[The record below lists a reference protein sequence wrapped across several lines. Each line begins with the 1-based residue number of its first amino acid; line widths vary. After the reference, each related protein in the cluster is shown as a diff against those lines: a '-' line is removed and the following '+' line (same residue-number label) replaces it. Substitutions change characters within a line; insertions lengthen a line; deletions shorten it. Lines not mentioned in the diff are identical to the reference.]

1 MVFKGIKKR
10 VQHFLNRKTENHS
23 DTSGPSV
30 ISRDQHP
37 VSRKQISN
45 NALKVLYRLESA
57 GFEAY
62 LVGGCIRDILL
73 DHQPKDFDIATNA
86 HPEQVHKLFRNSRL
100 IGRRFR
106 LVHVHF
112 GREIIEVATFRANH
126 PEDAAPVAQIKGQ
139 HKSATS
145 NAGMLLRDNVYGTV
159 EEDAA
164 RRDFTAN
171 ALYYSISDF
180 AIHDYGQ
187 GMRDIANKTLRMIG
201 EPRVRYQEDPVR
213 MLRAVRFAAKLGFT
227 IEQETQA
234 PIPEMGKLLLNI
246 PAARLFDEVLKLFQS
261 GHAEQSFLLLREHQL
276 FRFLFPETD
285 ALLNQDQSGFVER
298 LRTCTCQNTDKRIAE
313 DKPVT
318 PIFLFAAFLWPK
330 VQQHWEE
337 QKEYMP
343 PVPALTK
350 AAQLVLDE
358 QVKVTAIPRRF
369 STAIKE
375 IWDLQLRLQRRN
387 GKKAFQMLEHP
398 RFRAAYDFILLREQ
412 AGENLD
418 GLGAWWTDFQNSDDN
433 AKQKMATKSGHPR
446 RGRRGPGAK
455 PSGNKAPGKPSGNR
469 SRNPNRS
476 RSRKPKSTPSQDQ
489 DS

>member
-10 VQHFLNRKTENHS
+10 VKHFLNRSNENHT
-23 DTSGPSV
+23 DHVGPV
-30 ISRDQHP
+30 IVSRDQHP

-73 DHQPKDFDIATNA
+73 NHNPKDFDIATNA

-126 PEDAAPVAQIKGQ
+126 PEDVKPVAQIKGQ

-180 AIHDYGQ
+180 SIHDYGQ
-187 GMRDIANKTLRMIG
+187 GLRDIENRTLRMIG
-201 EPRVRYQEDPVR
+201 EPSVRYQEDPVR
-213 MLRAVRFAAKLGFT
+213 MLRAIRFAAKLDFE
-227 IEQETQA
+227 IEEATKA
-234 PIPEMGKLLLNI
+234 PIPDLGNLLLNI

-261 GHAEQSFLLLREHQL
+261 GHAEQSFRLLREHQL
-276 FRFLFPETD
+276 FRFLFPEAD
-285 ALLNQDQSGFVER
+285 ALLNEDETGFIER
-298 LRTCTCQNTDKRIAE
+298 LILCTCQNTDKRIAE
-313 DKPVT
+313 NKPVT

-330 VQQHWEE
+330 VQRHWEE
-337 QKEYMP
+337 QKGFMP

-350 AAQLVLDE
+350 ASQLTLDQ
-358 QVKVTAIPRRF
+358 QVKATAIPKRF

-375 IWDLQLRLQRRN
+375 IWDLQIRLQRRN
-387 GKKAFQMLEHP
+387 GKKAFQLLDHP

-412 AGENLD
+412 AGEDLD
-418 GLGAWWTDFQNSDDN
+418 GLGSWWTDFQNSDDN
-433 AKQKMATKSGHPR
+433 AKQKMASKTGHPR
-446 RGRRGPGAK
+446 RGKR
-455 PSGNKAPGKPSGNR
+455 PSGKPSNNRYKNR
-469 SRNPNRS
+469 SRT
-476 RSRKPKSTPSQDQ
+476 RKPK
-489 DS
+489 DSAPKSSN

>member
-10 VQHFLNRKTENHS
+10 VQHFLNRKTDSTSEH
-23 DTSGPSV
+23 SGPRT
-30 ISRDQHP
+30 IGRDSHP

-126 PEDAAPVAQIKGQ
+126 PEDAAPVATIKGQ

-145 NAGMLLRDNVYGTV
+145 NSGMLLRDNVYGTV

-180 AIHDYGQ
+180 SIHDYGD
-187 GMRDIANKTLRMIG
+187 GMEDITNRTLRMIG
-201 EPRVRYQEDPVR
+201 EPTVRYQEDPVR
-213 MLRAVRFAAKLGFT
+213 MLRAIRFAAKLDFT
-227 IEQETQA
+227 IETATQA
-234 PIPEMGKLLLNI
+234 PIQEMGKLLLNI
-246 PAARLFDEVLKLFQS
+246 PSARLFDETLKLFQS
-261 GHAEQSFLLLREHQL
+261 GHAEQSFRLLREHKL
-276 FRFLFPETD
+276 LRFLFPETD
-285 ALLNQDQSGFVER
+285 ELLDQDTSGFVER
-298 LRTCTCQNTDKRIAE
+298 LILCTCQNTDKRIAE

-330 VQQHWEE
+330 VQQRWQE
-337 QKEYMP
+337 QKEFMP

-358 QVKVTAIPRRF
+358 QVKITAIPRRF

-418 GLGAWWTDFQNSDDN
+418 DLGAWWTDFQSSDDN
-433 AKQKMATKSGHPR
+433 IKQKMASKAGHPR
-446 RGRRGPGAK
+446 RGGKR
-455 PSGNKAPGKPSGNR
+455 APGKPSGTNR
-469 SRNPNRS
+469 YKNRS
-476 RSRKPKSTPSQDQ
+476 RSRKPKPAQ

>member
-10 VQHFLNRKTENHS
+10 VKNLLTRSADNPDFELDSTADTKITVSRDNHS
-23 DTSGPSV
+23 
-30 ISRDQHP
+30 
-37 VSRKQISN
+37 VSRKLISN

-73 DHQPKDFDIATNA
+73 GHSPKDFDIATNA

-126 PEDAAPVAQIKGQ
+126 PEDKPTVSHAKGQ
-139 HKSATS
+139 QKSATS
-145 NAGMLLRDNVYGTV
+145 DAGMLLRDNVYGTV

-187 GMRDIANKTLRMIG
+187 GIEDIDNRTLRMIG
-201 EPRVRYQEDPVR
+201 EPSVRYQEDPVR
-213 MLRAVRFAAKLGFT
+213 MLRAARFAAKLGFQ
-227 IEQETQA
+227 IEEQTQA
-234 PIPEMGKLLLNI
+234 PIYDMGKLLLNI
-246 PAARLFDEVLKLFQS
+246 PPARLFDEALKLFQS
-261 GHAEQSFLLLREHQL
+261 GHAEQSYLLLREHGL
-276 FRFLFPETD
+276 FKFLFPGTD
-285 ALLNQDQSGFVER
+285 QLLDGSNSDFIER
-298 LRTCTCQNTDKRIAE
+298 LILNTCQNTDKRIAE
-313 DKPVT
+313 NKPVT
-318 PIFLFAAFLWPK
+318 PIFLFAAFLWPR
-330 VQQHWEE
+330 VMEHWEE
-337 QKEYMP
+337 QKQHMP

-350 AAQLVLDE
+350 AAHMALDE
-358 QVKVTAIPRRF
+358 QVKATAIPRRF

-375 IWDLQLRLQRRN
+375 IWDLQIRLQRRN
-387 GKKAFQMLEHP
+387 GKKAFSLMEHP

-412 AGENLD
+412 AGEDLD
-418 GLGAWWTDFQNSDDN
+418 GLGQWWTDFQHSDDN
-433 AKQKMATKSGHPR
+433 IKQKMASKEGHQR
-446 RGRRGPGAK
+446 RNKPG
-455 PSGNKAPGKPSGNR
+455 SGNR
-469 SRNPNRS
+469 SNRS
-476 RSRKPKSTPSQDQ
+476 KQGNPRNRNRSKNRKPKSPSTGE
-489 DS
+489 